1 MNSGPPSQ
9 FLMDHTLIPGLD
21 GRTDGD
27 SWQWAYSDILSNRK
41 PADFHELEEGTI
53 VNLQEWS

>member
-1 MNSGPPSQ
+1 
-9 FLMDHTLIPGLD
+9 MDHTLIPGLD